1 MKAVLEFSYP
11 EDEHK
16 LKHAMKGTEMYV
28 ALVDVRRVVDA
39 FHEEDN
45 TTVAKVQSI
54 ISTIFKELEG

>member
-16 LKHAMKGTEMYV
+16 LKHAMKGTEMYI
-28 ALVDVRRVVDA
+28 ALVDVRRVLDA

-45 TTVAKVQSI
+45 VTVAEVQGI
-54 ISTIFKELEG
+54 IGNIFKELEG

>member
-1 MKAVLEFSYP
+1 
-11 EDEHK
+11 
-16 LKHAMKGTEMYV
+16 MYV
-28 ALVDVRRVVDA
+28 ALVDVRRVLDA